1 MISRLIPKE
10 RQAMLEAMEKNMRR
24 KKLREKER
32 DKNLSSGEEGQS
44 SNLVTFSNSE
54 DWRNWMKL
62 HDDEEVTGSDVC
74 NLGKQ
79 IGVISNENERG
90 VMNHLSMMEG
100 RGEVGGGDGRRL
112 EGGGW

>member
-1 MISRLIPKE
+1 VHKKKQLIY
-10 RQAMLEAMEKNMRR
+10 R
-24 KKLREKER
+24 
-32 DKNLSSGEEGQS
+32 NLCHPFESKFSSGEEGQS